1 MNSKKGIG
9 TTCVVK
15 LPFKISR
22 ETEIRKPAEKEN
34 ISVAG
39 LRALVVEDNELN
51 MDIMMLRLNGLDA
64 TRKIRSLKRSDAQKI
79 PVIAMSAN
87 AFADDIINSRI
98 SGMNL
103 HLSKPLDEEKIV
115 SAIKECI
122 VSRKIEIPSV

>member
-1 MNSKKGIG
+1 M
-9 TTCVVK
+9 
-15 LPFKISR
+15 P
-22 ETEIRKPAEKEN
+22 
-34 ISVAG
+34 
-39 LRALVVEDNELN
+39 
-51 MDIMMLRLNGLDA
+51 RLNGLDA

-103 HLSKPLDEEKIV
+103 HLSNPLDEEKIV

>member
-1 MNSKKGIG
+1 
-9 TTCVVK
+9 
-15 LPFKISR
+15 
-22 ETEIRKPAEKEN
+22 
-34 ISVAG
+34 
-39 LRALVVEDNELN
+39 

-64 TRKIRSLKRSDAQKI
+64 TRKIRSLKRSDAKKI

>member
-1 MNSKKGIG
+1 
-9 TTCVVK
+9 
-15 LPFKISR
+15 
-22 ETEIRKPAEKEN
+22 
-34 ISVAG
+34 
-39 LRALVVEDNELN
+39 
-51 MDIMMLRLNGLDA
+51 MLRLNGLDA

-98 SGMNL
+98 SGMNF

>member
-1 MNSKKGIG
+1 M
-9 TTCVVK
+9 
-15 LPFKISR
+15 P
-22 ETEIRKPAEKEN
+22 
-34 ISVAG
+34 
-39 LRALVVEDNELN
+39 
-51 MDIMMLRLNGLDA
+51 RLNGLDA
-64 TRKIRSLKRSDAQKI
+64 TRKIRSLKRSDAKKI

-98 SGMNL
+98 SSMNL

>member
-1 MNSKKGIG
+1 M
-9 TTCVVK
+9 
-15 LPFKISR
+15 P
-22 ETEIRKPAEKEN
+22 
-34 ISVAG
+34 
-39 LRALVVEDNELN
+39 
-51 MDIMMLRLNGLDA
+51 RLNGLDA
-64 TRKIRSLKRSDAQKI
+64 TRKIRSLKRSDAKKI

>member
-22 ETEIRKPAEKEN
+22 ETEIRRPAEKEN

-51 MDIMMLRLNGLDA
+51 MDIMMPRLNGLDA

-103 HLSKPLDEEKIV
+103 HL
-115 SAIKECI
+115 
-122 VSRKIEIPSV
+122 

>member
-1 MNSKKGIG
+1 
-9 TTCVVK
+9 
-15 LPFKISR
+15 
-22 ETEIRKPAEKEN
+22 
-34 ISVAG
+34 
-39 LRALVVEDNELN
+39 

-98 SGMNL
+98 SDMNL

>member
-1 MNSKKGIG
+1 
-9 TTCVVK
+9 
-15 LPFKISR
+15 
-22 ETEIRKPAEKEN
+22 
-34 ISVAG
+34 
-39 LRALVVEDNELN
+39 
-51 MDIMMLRLNGLDA
+51 MLRLNGLDA

>member
-1 MNSKKGIG
+1 
-9 TTCVVK
+9 
-15 LPFKISR
+15 
-22 ETEIRKPAEKEN
+22 
-34 ISVAG
+34 
-39 LRALVVEDNELN
+39 
-51 MDIMMLRLNGLDA
+51 MLRLNGLDA

-103 HLSKPLDEEKIV
+103 HLSKTLDEEKIV

>member
-1 MNSKKGIG
+1 M
-9 TTCVVK
+9 
-15 LPFKISR
+15 P
-22 ETEIRKPAEKEN
+22 
-34 ISVAG
+34 
-39 LRALVVEDNELN
+39 
-51 MDIMMLRLNGLDA
+51 RLNGLDA

-98 SGMNL
+98 SSMNL

>member
-1 MNSKKGIG
+1 
-9 TTCVVK
+9 
-15 LPFKISR
+15 
-22 ETEIRKPAEKEN
+22 
-34 ISVAG
+34 
-39 LRALVVEDNELN
+39 
-51 MDIMMLRLNGLDA
+51 MLRLNGLDA
-64 TRKIRSLKRSDAQKI
+64 TRKIRSLKRSDAKKI
-79 PVIAMSAN
+79 PVIGMSAN

>member
-22 ETEIRKPAEKEN
+22 ETEIRRPAEKEN

-79 PVIAMSAN
+79 PVEYYGAAEPPVRCGES
-87 AFADDIINSRI
+87 
-98 SGMNL
+98 
-103 HLSKPLDEEKIV
+103 HLSGLTEPLR
-115 SAIKECI
+115 SL
-122 VSRKIEIPSV
+122 

>member
-1 MNSKKGIG
+1 MTSKKGIG

-22 ETEIRKPAEKEN
+22 ETEIRRPEEN

-51 MDIMMLRLNGLDA
+51 MDIKMPRLNGLDA

-103 HLSKPLDEEKIV
+103 HLSNPLDEEKIV

>member
-1 MNSKKGIG
+1 M
-9 TTCVVK
+9 
-15 LPFKISR
+15 P
-22 ETEIRKPAEKEN
+22 
-34 ISVAG
+34 
-39 LRALVVEDNELN
+39 
-51 MDIMMLRLNGLDA
+51 RLNGLDA

-87 AFADDIINSRI
+87 AVADDIINSRI
-98 SGMNL
+98 SSMNL

>member
-1 MNSKKGIG
+1 M
-9 TTCVVK
+9 
-15 LPFKISR
+15 P
-22 ETEIRKPAEKEN
+22 
-34 ISVAG
+34 
-39 LRALVVEDNELN
+39 
-51 MDIMMLRLNGLDA
+51 RLNGLDA
-64 TRKIRSLKRSDAQKI
+64 TRKIRSLKRSDAKKI

-98 SGMNL
+98 SGLNL

>member
-1 MNSKKGIG
+1 MG
-9 TTCVVK
+9 
-15 LPFKISR
+15 
-22 ETEIRKPAEKEN
+22 
-34 ISVAG
+34 
-39 LRALVVEDNELN
+39 
-51 MDIMMLRLNGLDA
+51 IMMPRLNGLDA
-64 TRKIRSLKRSDAQKI
+64 TRKIRSLKRSDAKKI

>member
-1 MNSKKGIG
+1 M
-9 TTCVVK
+9 
-15 LPFKISR
+15 P
-22 ETEIRKPAEKEN
+22 
-34 ISVAG
+34 
-39 LRALVVEDNELN
+39 
-51 MDIMMLRLNGLDA
+51 RLNGLDA

-98 SGMNL
+98 SSINL

>member
-1 MNSKKGIG
+1 
-9 TTCVVK
+9 
-15 LPFKISR
+15 
-22 ETEIRKPAEKEN
+22 
-34 ISVAG
+34 
-39 LRALVVEDNELN
+39 
-51 MDIMMLRLNGLDA
+51 MDIMTPRLNGLDA

>member
-1 MNSKKGIG
+1 
-9 TTCVVK
+9 
-15 LPFKISR
+15 
-22 ETEIRKPAEKEN
+22 
-34 ISVAG
+34 
-39 LRALVVEDNELN
+39 
-51 MDIMMLRLNGLDA
+51 MLRLNGLDA

-98 SGMNL
+98 SSMNL

>member
-1 MNSKKGIG
+1 MG
-9 TTCVVK
+9 
-15 LPFKISR
+15 
-22 ETEIRKPAEKEN
+22 
-34 ISVAG
+34 
-39 LRALVVEDNELN
+39 
-51 MDIMMLRLNGLDA
+51 IMMPRLNGLDA

-122 VSRKIEIPSV
+122 VSRKIEIP

>member
-1 MNSKKGIG
+1 M
-9 TTCVVK
+9 
-15 LPFKISR
+15 P
-22 ETEIRKPAEKEN
+22 
-34 ISVAG
+34 
-39 LRALVVEDNELN
+39 
-51 MDIMMLRLNGLDA
+51 RLNGLDA

-103 HLSKPLDEEKIV
+103 HLSKPLDEKKIV

>member
-1 MNSKKGIG
+1 
-9 TTCVVK
+9 
-15 LPFKISR
+15 
-22 ETEIRKPAEKEN
+22 
-34 ISVAG
+34 
-39 LRALVVEDNELN
+39 
-51 MDIMMLRLNGLDA
+51 MLRLNGLDA

-103 HLSKPLDEEKIV
+103 HLSNPLDEEKIV

>member
-22 ETEIRKPAEKEN
+22 ETEIRRPAEKEN

-51 MDIMMLRLNGLDA
+51 MDIMMPRLNGLDA

-79 PVIAMSAN
+79 PVISSAN